1 MRLAYG
7 DSNVLKCNVQFAY
20 DRFFTSFSD
29 KDGGVPVTTGDLV
42 NKSDDINKTLI
53 NSAIE
58 RNTLVDDITL
68 GGTVPYQSTGFA

>member
-29 KDGGVPVTTGDLV
+29 KDGGVPVNTELG
-42 NKSDDINKTLI
+42 LI
-53 NSAIE
+53 NSNEVEFPDFSGQTI
-58 RNTLVDDITL
+58 D
-68 GGTVPYQSTGFA
+68 PKYQIGDGAGFI